1 MSRTTGV
8 LKSPPFHAGRLAAE
22 TYTFI
27 EKQILPGPNWPVFDN
42 LLRDSREK
50 WSRPPFVH
58 TDVFPA
64 LVCQAA
70 GGDPFRA
77 VPLAAAWLLYTLAG
91 RIFDDLQDD
100 EGEEQPWIRQ
110 GAASSVSIGLFAVGA
125 ANAALSQLLV
135 DRQTLSDV
143 LSAFGNVLALAAK
156 AQTTKLSLKGL
167 TVERYFAHIAAKTGI
182 VFATGAWAGARVA
195 EPAASTI
202 ITNALYDFGMNLG
215 MAIQIADDCEDLGPS
230 DLHHRNFT
238 LPVIFALSQEGHRQH
253 PTLKSLLE
261 NRPGENWVEDTVGVL
276 TEMGAIEWSLRVA
289 TAYRA
294 KAMVALEPLSQDSIA
309 ALIAF
314 AEGSLDTSD

>member
-8 LKSPPFHAGRLAAE
+8 LKSARFQAGRLSAE

-27 EKQILPGPNWPVFDN
+27 EKQILPGPDWTVFDN

-58 TDVFPA
+58 TDIFPA
-64 LVCQAA
+64 LACQAA

-91 RIFDDLQDD
+91 RIFDDLQDS
-100 EGEEQPWIRQ
+100 EGEQQPWMRS
-110 GAASSVSIGLFAVGA
+110 GAVSGVSIGLFAVGA

-143 LSAFGNVLALAAK
+143 LNAFGNVLALAAK
-156 AQTTKLSLKGL
+156 AQTTKLDLKGL
-167 TVERYFAHIAAKTGI
+167 TAEQYFAHIAAKTGI

-195 EPAASTI
+195 EPAASAIT
-202 ITNALYDFGMNLG
+202 TNALYDFGLNLG
-215 MAIQIADDCEDLGPS
+215 MAIQIADDCEDLGIS
-230 DLHHRNFT
+230 DLQHRHFT
-238 LPVIFALSQEGHRQH
+238 LPVIFALGQEGHPQH
-253 PTLKSLLE
+253 PKLKSLLE
-261 NRPGENWVEDTVGVL
+261 YQPGENWAKDTVGLL
-276 TEMGAIEWSLRVA
+276 TEMGAIEWSLHVA
-289 TAYRA
+289 SAYRA
-294 KAMVALEPLSQDSIA
+294 KAMVALEPLPQDSVA

-314 AEGSLDTSD
+314 IEGNFDTSV